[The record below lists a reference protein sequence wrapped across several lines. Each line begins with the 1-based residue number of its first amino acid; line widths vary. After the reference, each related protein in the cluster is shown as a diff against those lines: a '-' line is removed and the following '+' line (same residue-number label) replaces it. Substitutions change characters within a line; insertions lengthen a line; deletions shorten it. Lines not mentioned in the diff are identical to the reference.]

1 MVSKYAQGRGVQ
13 SCWALKQSRQWLIQ
27 TAFCTNA
34 CGTEGLG
41 WRAIIVTVFYK
52 EAKDDL
58 IIKQSAL
65 PQNKEKTLKKSLKI
79 ELESF

>member
-1 MVSKYAQGRGVQ
+1 M
-13 SCWALKQSRQWLIQ
+13 
-27 TAFCTNA
+27 
-34 CGTEGLG
+34 
-41 WRAIIVTVFYK
+41 IIVTVFYK
-52 EAKDDL
+52 EAKDDP